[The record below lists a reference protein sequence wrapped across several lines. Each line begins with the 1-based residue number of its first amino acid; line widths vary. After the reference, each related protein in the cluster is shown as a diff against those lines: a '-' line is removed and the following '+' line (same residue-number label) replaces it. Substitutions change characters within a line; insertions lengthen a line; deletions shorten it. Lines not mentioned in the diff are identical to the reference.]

1 MPCWLL
7 PMLPVPPELPPPAA
21 SLSPPSQAAFYDVFT
36 LSLTGELNFDLYL
49 LFPLLCCSVFSSSFT
64 SAFFLLK
71 RKKKKKKK
79 QPRFIVLQ
87 MNSQEGI
94 WFHSFM
100 TSAYHYYNM
109 LFAWPPQMFCCTGDG
124 RYCEKYSTQSTEL
137 QSDLAEVFVFCS
149 KRSQGKSLKGLI
161 P

>member
-1 MPCWLL
+1 MLAVSQPGEQALMPCWLL

-71 RKKKKKKK
+71 KKKKKKEEAAK
-79 QPRFIVLQ
+79 VYSFIDEQSGRDLVSQFYDICLSLLQYAVCMASSDVLLYRRRQ
-87 MNSQEGI
+87 I
-94 WFHSFM
+94 
-100 TSAYHYYNM
+100 
-109 LFAWPPQMFCCTGDG
+109 L
-124 RYCEKYSTQSTEL
+124 
-137 QSDLAEVFVFCS
+137 
-149 KRSQGKSLKGLI
+149 
-161 P
+161 